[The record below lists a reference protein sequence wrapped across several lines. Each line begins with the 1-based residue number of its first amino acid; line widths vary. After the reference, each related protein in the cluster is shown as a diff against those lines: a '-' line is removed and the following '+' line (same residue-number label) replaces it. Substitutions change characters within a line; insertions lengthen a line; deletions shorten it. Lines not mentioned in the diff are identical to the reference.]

1 MILKNLDISGKAANI
16 VKKIGNFI
24 ETSKEERG
32 VDGVVIL
39 FSGYI
44 DSTVITKIALESLG
58 EDCVKLII
66 RSENIFDKH
75 TDTLKNSIEYLGIA
89 EENVVHCD
97 VTPIINNFI
106 SDDLIP
112 GHSRELPSL
121 YQPLS
126 YSLLKSS
133 LIKELEGNTY
143 GMVGKANSG
152 RERLIHKII
161 AHNKLRS
168 RVQMAVAYLTAETEN
183 AFLLGTINKTEI
195 QTGLFTKWGHGH
207 CADIMPLGKLYRTQ
221 ILQIA
226 DYMEIPSSIANLA
239 KADLLPGIENKYQY
253 FFNLSANEV
262 DRILVRLENGLSEDE
277 IHNQTKIALKSIE
290 KVNQYFCSA
299 VYTRGAPLIPKV

>member
-1 MILKNLDISGKAANI
+1 MILEDLDISAKADKI
-16 VKKIGNFI
+16 VAKIGNFI
-24 ETSKEERG
+24 ETSKEEQG

-44 DSTVITKIALESLG
+44 DSTVITKIALDSLG
-58 EDCVKLII
+58 ESVVKLII

-97 VTPIINNFI
+97 VAPLMKKFL

-112 GHSRELPSL
+112 GHNREIPSL

-168 RVQMAVAYLTAETEN
+168 RIQMAVAYLTAETEN

-207 CADIMPLGKLYRTQ
+207 CADIMPLGNLYRTQ

-226 DYMEIPSSIANLA
+226 DYLDIPSKIANLA

-253 FFNLSANEV
+253 FFKLSANEV
-262 DRILVRLENGLSEDE
+262 DRILVRLENGLSENE
-277 IHNQTKIALKSIE
+277 IHTQTLIDLKSIE
-290 KVNQYFCSA
+290 KVIKYVSSA
-299 VYTRGAPLIPKV
+299 VYTRGAPLIPKI